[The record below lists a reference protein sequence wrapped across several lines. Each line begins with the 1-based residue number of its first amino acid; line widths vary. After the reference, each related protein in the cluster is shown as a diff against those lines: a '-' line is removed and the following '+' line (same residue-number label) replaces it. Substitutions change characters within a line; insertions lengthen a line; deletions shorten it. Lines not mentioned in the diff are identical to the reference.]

1 MGVCC
6 LTFISFDGGRDA
18 IRLVSLWYICDG
30 GREAMGYWH
39 MEAAKV
45 SSIDWFRVGV
55 CMNGQVTWGVTG
67 VRKVTMGTTG
77 VRKVTTGITDPMATW
92 PRYHN
97 LGAWLLMVGF
107 CDASQPYSAT
117 QG

>member
-1 MGVCC
+1 MGVYC
-6 LTFISFDGGRDA
+6 LTSISFDGGRDA
-18 IRLVSLWYICDG
+18 IRLASLWYICDG

-55 CMNGQVTWGVTG
+55 CLNGQVTWGRQVSEKLPWG
-67 VRKVTMGTTG
+67 PQVSEKL
-77 VRKVTTGITDPMATW
+77 P
-92 PRYHN
+92 
-97 LGAWLLMVGF
+97 
-107 CDASQPYSAT
+107 